1 MRRSP
6 ADESATRTALLD
18 AAEALMLEEGYAA
31 VTTRRVATKAGVNSA
46 LVAYYFGAKDGLFI
60 ELFHRGA
67 NRSLE
72 RLRSALTSEQ
82 PLWALWEL
90 TRTFSENSLIM
101 EFTALANH
109 REALRTEIA
118 AYSKTFRTMQVEALS
133 DVLVGY
139 GVDPE
144 RWPPAAMILL
154 MASVSRFVQIEDA
167 FGVDIGHNELL
178 AVIEREIETLEG
190 KRRPGNVTI
199 SARRQA
205 G

>member
-1 MRRSP
+1 M
-6 ADESATRTALLD
+6 LD
-18 AAEALMLEEGYAA
+18 EGYAA
-31 VTTRRVATKAGVNSA
+31 VTTRRVAAKAGVNSA

-60 ELFHRGA
+60 ELFQRGA
-67 NRSLE
+67 NRSLV
-72 RLRSALTSEQ
+72 RLRSALTSDQ

-90 TRTFSENSLIM
+90 TRTFSENNLIM

-109 REALRTEIA
+109 REALRAQIA
-118 AYSKTFRTMQVEALS
+118 AYSKTFRTLQVDALS

-139 GVDPE
+139 GVDPQ

-167 FGVDIGHNELL
+167 FDVDIGHQELL
-178 AVIEREIETLEG
+178 AVIEREIRALEG
-190 KRRPGNVTI
+190 ERRPPGEAAT
-199 SARRQA
+199 RRQA

>member
-6 ADESATRTALLD
+6 ADDSATRTALLD

-31 VTTRRVATKAGVNSA
+31 VTTRRVAAQAGVNSA

-90 TRTFSENSLIM
+90 TRTFSENNLIM

-109 REALRTEIA
+109 RPALRAEIA
-118 AYSKTFRTMQVEALS
+118 AYSKTFRTLQVEALS
-133 DVLVGY
+133 DALEGY
-139 GVDPE
+139 GVDPA
-144 RWPPAAMILL
+144 RFPPAAMILL

-167 FGVDIGHNELL
+167 FDVDIGHQELL
-178 AVIEREIETLEG
+178 AVIEREIQALEG
-190 KRRPGNVTI
+190 KRRPERSRVPE
-199 SARRQA
+199 RKQA

>member
-6 ADESATRTALLD
+6 VDDSATRTALLD
-18 AAEALMLEEGYAA
+18 AAEALMLEDGYAA
-31 VTTRRVATKAGVNSA
+31 VTTRRVAARAGVNSA

-72 RLRSALTSEQ
+72 RLRSALSSPQ
-82 PLWALWEL
+82 PLWALWDL
-90 TRTFSENSLIM
+90 TRTFSENNLIM

-109 REALRTEIA
+109 REALRSEIA
-118 AYSKTFRTMQVEALS
+118 AYSKTFRTLQVEALS
-133 DVLVGY
+133 DVLPGH

-144 RWPPAAMILL
+144 RWPPAALILL
-154 MASVSRFVQIEDA
+154 MAAVSRFVQIEDD
-167 FGVDIGHNELL
+167 FGVDIGHQELL
-178 AVIEREIETLEG
+178 ALIEREIRTVEG
-190 KRRPGNVTI
+190 DRRPETDKE
-199 SARRQA
+199 SQRQA